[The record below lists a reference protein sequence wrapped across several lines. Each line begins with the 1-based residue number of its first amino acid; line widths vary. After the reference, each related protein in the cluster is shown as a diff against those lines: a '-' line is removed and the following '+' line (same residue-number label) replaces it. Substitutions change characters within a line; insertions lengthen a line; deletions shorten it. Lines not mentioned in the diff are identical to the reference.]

1 MGKRNERN
9 QAEFCLKGNH
19 CAVEHRPGGT
29 HPGAEHCPMRR
40 SLVVGMVPGML
51 DRLSLSQSANGQDT
65 AHQKDRDKFEDS
77 VVHEHSTDWDS
88 AEC

>member
-1 MGKRNERN
+1 
-9 QAEFCLKGNH
+9 
-19 CAVEHRPGGT
+19 
-29 HPGAEHCPMRR
+29 MRR

-65 AHQKDRDKFEDS
+65 AHQKDRDRFEDS